1 MASSLRTIFPT
12 FVILDFGVKIP
23 TVCFLLRLIVPV
35 LDITEL
41 FMALFPF
48 FANIPTES
56 SEFKFIVPVLERF
69 IVSVVLSVIPYIPTD
84 FFEPFSV
91 SRFIVPVFLATVLF
105 LANIPVELF
114 PLSVITPL
122 EAFSTVLAFPYIPIT
137 ESLFPVILPEFRAF
151 APPVAD
157 IPVVALPFRSIFPS
171 FIPLVAEPSIYIP
184 ADLLSVPATSDKVT
198 VPDDVFLTS
207 EPFLP
212 NIPVDSAPLMSIV
225 LLFSATALSA
235 NIPTALFLLPVIVS
249 LFTAFNLV
257 LSDVLFFIYIP
268 SEFSIST
275 LTVLL
280 LVNVAVP
287 VAVFSS

>member
-1 MASSLRTIFPT
+1 M
-12 FVILDFGVKIP
+12 
-23 TVCFLLRLIVPV
+23 
-35 LDITEL
+35 
-41 FMALFPF
+41 
-48 FANIPTES
+48 
-56 SEFKFIVPVLERF
+56 ERF

-137 ESLFPVILPEFRAF
+137 ELLFPVILPEFRAS

-171 FIPLVAEPSIYIP
+171 FIPLVPEPSIYIP

-198 VPDDVFLTS
+198 VPADVFFTS

-212 NIPVDSAPLMSIV
+212 NIPVDSAPLISIV

-268 SEFSIST
+268 REFSIST